1 MNFSNFFNKPPK
13 TEENPK
19 QSVEQDS
26 VANIEQSS
34 PEVSNLNKPKTI
46 EDVKGALSDLQELK
60 SQRLEKLSELQK
72 KKDEI
77 RSMGVSEFVNS
88 KKPTKRTETFNALVQ
103 EDESSL
109 AEISQKIEDIRKK
122 FDINPS
128 DVERLT
134 EYRDRVKRYID
145 HIDNNMAP
153 EYREVTNLISKYFDE
168 NNSLNERWYQ
178 NKDDIRSENKIIDF
192 INSVSKYHIVLPE
205 VQEFVEEIKDLKI
218 SDPEQRPAILNAIK
232 SFIRKIKESASEKT
246 LYKTPG
252 EIKEAKEKMQR
263 ADDLHFEIS
272 KRIKD
277 AENKE
282 GDFATQKSN

>member
-1 MNFSNFFNKPPK
+1 MNFLNFFNKPPK
-13 TEENPK
+13 IEENPK

-26 VANIEQSS
+26 VTNIEQSS

-153 EYREVTNLISKYFDE
+153 EYREVTNLISNYFHE
-168 NNSLNERWYQ
+168 NNSLNERWYK
-178 NKDDIRSENKIIDF
+178 NKDDITFKNKIIDF
-192 INSVSKYHIVLPE
+192 INIVSKDHIVLPE
-205 VQEFVEEIKDLKI
+205 VQEFVKEIKDLKI
-218 SDPEQRPAILNAIK
+218 SDPEQRPAILNAIN
-232 SFIRKIKESASEKT
+232 SFIRKIKESVFEKT

-252 EIKEAKEKMQR
+252 EIKESKDKIER
-263 ADDLHFEIS
+263 ATDLYLEIS